1 MINGMNKSRKTTTKL
16 VYCAM
21 LIALSYVGAQIKI
34 FPSLGSI
41 AFDSMPGFFGTLLLG
56 PSTGAL
62 VAGVGHIFTSMTS
75 SFPLT
80 VPMHLIVAV
89 EMAVFAFAFGWIYK
103 KSNGVTASIIAMVL
117 NGPVSVLIAVPT
129 SIWLGLP
136 FNGWALFYA
145 IILPLTIASVAN
157 VLLAY
162 VVYEGIGKR
171 LKHKWN

>member
-1 MINGMNKSRKTTTKL
+1 MINEMSKSRERTIKL

-34 FPSLGSI
+34 FPNLGSI
-41 AFDSMPGFFGTLLLG
+41 AFDSMPGFFGALLLG
-56 PSTGAL
+56 PGIGAL
-62 VAGVGHIFTSMTS
+62 VAGVGHLFTSMTS
-75 SFPLT
+75 GFPLT

-103 KSNGVTASIIAMVL
+103 KSNGVIASIIAMIL
-117 NGPVSVLIAVPT
+117 NGPVSVLLAVPT

-136 FNGWALFYA
+136 FNGWALFYGL
-145 IILPLTIASVAN
+145 ILPLTIASIAN

-162 VVYEGIGKR
+162 VVYEGVGKR
-171 LKHKWN
+171 LKLK